1 MSVKVVATECS
12 INAPRRKFKYHHG
25 DSVHDFQ
32 IPDSANPV
40 ISPVGD
46 VANLTAPS
54 EARTA
59 LAGLLLSGGASQ
71 RMGRDKTRLLVGGR
85 TLAMR
90 TGSVLSEVVG
100 SALEIGPGR
109 SGLEAIQEQLPH
121 QGPLAAILA
130 GWHTLRRRGHQG
142 SVLVVACDLPF
153 LEANFLKFLLSVDS
167 AATVLPVVGKRS
179 QPLCA
184 QWGVAAL
191 ELGSDLYAGG
201 ERSLR
206 FLSSAPDLVLLH
218 ENEWSPHA
226 TSAMFGDVDT
236 PDDARRAGLIF

>member
-1 MSVKVVATECS
+1 MSATMVAAECIIS
-12 INAPRRKFKYHHG
+12 APRQKLKNEYG
-25 DSVHDFQ
+25 ESVHDFQ
-32 IPDSANPV
+32 IPDCANPV
-40 ISPVGD
+40 MAPVRD
-46 VANLTAPS
+46 VANLTALS
-54 EARTA
+54 EAPTA

-71 RMGRDKTRLLVGGR
+71 RMGIDKTRLLVGGR
-85 TLAMR
+85 TLAIR
-90 TGSVLSEVVG
+90 TGSILSEVVS

-109 SGLEAIQEQLPH
+109 SLLEAIQEQPPR
-121 QGPLAAILA
+121 QGPLAAIVT
-130 GWHTLRRRGHQG
+130 GWHALRRRGHEG

-153 LEANFLKFLLSVDS
+153 LEANFLRFLLSVDP
-167 AATVLPVVGKRS
+167 AATVLPVVGNRS

-191 ELGSDLYAGG
+191 ELGSDNYARG

-206 FLSSAPDLVLLH
+206 FLSNAPDVVLLH

-226 TSAMFGDVDT
+226 TSAMFVDVDT